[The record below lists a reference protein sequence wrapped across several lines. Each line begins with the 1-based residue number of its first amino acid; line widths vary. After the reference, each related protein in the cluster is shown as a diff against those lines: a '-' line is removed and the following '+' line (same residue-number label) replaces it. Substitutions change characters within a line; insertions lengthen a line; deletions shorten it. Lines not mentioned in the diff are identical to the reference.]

1 MTSIPQEKKLTV
13 RHGHLMFS
21 ITCQHQGSK
30 YYRVASESPTFLKT
44 LGVKEYVFFT
54 ARIPDMFVGP
64 EGNTIANDEQ
74 LSLLDSIMKAIA
86 NLSDYSF

>member
-1 MTSIPQEKKLTV
+1 MTSTQEKKLTV

-21 ITCQHQGSK
+21 ITCQHQGFK

-54 ARIPDMFVGP
+54 SRIPDIFVGP
-64 EGNTIANDEQ
+64 EGNTLATEEQ
-74 LSLLDSIMKAIA
+74 LSLLDSITRAIDSQS
-86 NLSDYSF
+86 N